1 VITIA
6 CNAPPGT
13 GGLGRHFAELIDD
26 FRWQGR
32 LGRYYSTAL
41 EGGGAA
47 DDGEL
52 VPAGAATRLSR
63 LPPLRFSEG
72 WRAFLGSDAFDRGVA
87 ARLVPAETH
96 VGFPGQ
102 ARRTFLRARRL
113 GFGSLELVAAT
124 SHVNHV
130 ARQHAE
136 AHRRWPLEDGWLNDA
151 HRRKVV
157 EEYALADT
165 IMVSSGYAV
174 ESFLAE
180 GVPESKLR
188 LWDPRPDPRFQPPSR
203 RPDDGMFR
211 IVFIGAVSVVKGVPV
226 LLEAMRSLRRP
237 DIELTLVGGCGSR
250 AMRRHVER
258 AMAEDPRIRLCP
270 GDPLPHLRRADVL
283 IHPSFQEGFGYAPM
297 EALACDVPV
306 IVTEDTGMKEH
317 VEPGRNGWVVPTG
330 SAEAIVDRLNEMLSA
345 PPPRGRDAGPSARQL
360 ELAGGHGHGPAADA
374 GPRGRG
380 VHVEGARPAHL
391 DALLDQ
397 E

>member
-1 VITIA
+1 LITIA

-32 LGRYYSTAL
+32 LRRYYSTTL
-41 EGGGAA
+41 ETDGAA
-47 DDGEL
+47 DGQL
-52 VPAGAATRLSR
+52 VAAGAGLRLAK

-72 WRAFLGSDAFDRGVA
+72 WRAFLGSDAFDRAVA
-87 ARLVPAETH
+87 ARLVPAGTH
-96 VGFPGQ
+96 VGFPAQ
-102 ARRTFLRARRL
+102 ARHTFRRARRL
-113 GFGSLELVAAT
+113 GFESLELVAAT

-136 AHRRWPLEDGWLNDA
+136 ARRRWPLEDGWLNEA

-165 IMVSSGYAV
+165 ILVSSHYAAQ
-174 ESFLAE
+174 SFLAE

-188 LWDPRPDPRFQPPSR
+188 VWDPRPDPRFQPPSR
-203 RPDDGMFR
+203 RPDDGVFR

-226 LLEAMRSLRRP
+226 LLEAMRSLRGP
-237 DIELTLVGGCGSR
+237 DIELTLVGGYGSR

-270 GDPLPHLRRADVL
+270 GDPLPHLQRADVL
-283 IHPSFQEGFGYAPM
+283 VHPSFQEGFGYAPM

-306 IVTEDTGMKEH
+306 IVSEDTGMKEH

-330 SAEAIVDRLNEMLSA
+330 SAEAIVYRLQEMLPA
-345 PPPRGRDAGPSARQL
+345 PSSGARDAGPSARQL
-360 ELAGGHGHGPAADA
+360 EPARGHGHGAATNA
-374 GPRGRG
+374 GARGRG
-380 VHVEGARPAHL
+380 VDVEGARPAHL
-391 DALLDQ
+391 DALLDD